1 VPTSLPLKISK
12 TRTVQR
18 LPLPLL
24 PQLRA
29 DPLQNSSERN
39 FNMVESTNMSA
50 ATEQMKTVKAAWDKA
65 PSGPKKDASL
75 KHYQAAEKARSANN
89 DAECI
94 KELNAATS
102 AQN

>member
-12 TRTVQR
+12 TQMVQR
-18 LPLPLL
+18 LPLPLH
-24 PQLRA
+24 PQLLA

-39 FNMVESTNMSA
+39 ITMPQSTNMSA

-65 PSGPKKDASL
+65 PSGPKKDAAL

-94 KELNAATS
+94 KELNAASS
-102 AQN
+102 ALN